1 MGSRRFVRAHLVFF
15 FILIAACGPTFNAM
29 GVDRF
34 PRPQFSTVHELPTI
48 TTPDPRASTIEYVD
62 VAALAVALCL
72 ACYFVLKTRSRRGVL
87 LLTIAS
93 LLYFGFYR
101 KGCVCPIGSLQNVVL
116 AFSDSSYVVPLAV
129 IAFFMLPL
137 VFALFFGRVFCAA
150 VCPLGAIQDVVVIKP
165 VRLPASLN
173 RLLGTIPYIYLGLA
187 VLMVASGIGFI
198 ICRFDPFVGFFR
210 MDGPVPTLVFGAVL
224 LIMGV
229 FVARPYCRF
238 LCPYGVLLGFMS
250 RFSWR
255 HATITP
261 TDCIQC
267 RLCEDSCPFDA
278 IVKPTPAELPESREK
293 GVRRLALI
301 ILAMPLAI
309 GLGAWAASRLD
320 SVVARADSRVAIA
333 ERVSLED
340 IGAVDGTILESDSFR
355 ETGESTATLIGTSL
369 ATRKAA
375 RIGGWILGGFVG
387 AIVCMR
393 LMGLSMYRKVKD
405 YQPDRELCLSCA
417 RCFSSCPHE
426 QQLRKER
433 QRVGGSVKESSSS
446 SSSVRN
452 AERDERSS
460 SSKKVLNANQ
470 DVTELGKRKRV
481 HASS

>member
-1 MGSRRFVRAHLVFF
+1 
-15 FILIAACGPTFNAM
+15 
-29 GVDRF
+29 
-34 PRPQFSTVHELPTI
+34 
-48 TTPDPRASTIEYVD
+48 
-62 VAALAVALCL
+62 
-72 ACYFVLKTRSRRGVL
+72 
-87 LLTIAS
+87 
-93 LLYFGFYR
+93 
-101 KGCVCPIGSLQNVVL
+101 
-116 AFSDSSYVVPLAV
+116 
-129 IAFFMLPL
+129 
-137 VFALFFGRVFCAA
+137 
-150 VCPLGAIQDVVVIKP
+150 
-165 VRLPASLN
+165 
-173 RLLGTIPYIYLGLA
+173 
-187 VLMVASGIGFI
+187 
-198 ICRFDPFVGFFR
+198 

-369 ATRKAA
+369 ATRKTA

-426 QQLRKER
+426 QQLRKR
-433 QRVGGSVKESSSS
+433 GSVSGE
-446 SSSVRN
+446 
-452 AERDERSS
+452 A
-460 SSKKVLNANQ
+460 
-470 DVTELGKRKRV
+470 
-481 HASS
+481 